1 MKNNVVLVSGGT
13 GFLGSHL
20 LFDLLKRGEKI
31 RAIKR
36 SKTNTKT
43 TLSIFGFYTDRPA
56 ELLDAIEWVEA
67 DLLDYGSLLEAME
80 GVSQVY
86 HAAALVSFDSRDKHK
101 VLKNNVEGTAN
112 LINSAMEMN
121 IEKFCHVSS
130 IAAIGPSE
138 NGDPHHEKLLWKPSD
153 LHSSYS
159 VSKYY
164 SEMEVWRG
172 IEEGLNAVIVNPSL
186 ILGPGNWNSGSPSL
200 FNMVAKGVRY
210 YTEGVNGFV
219 DVRDVAKAM
228 IELMNS
234 DISGERY
241 ILTSENLSY
250 KELFEMISEALGKKS
265 PNKKASPKLLQIA
278 WRLERL
284 RSMAFNQPPR
294 LTKENVLASLDKKY
308 FSNQKIKDTLN
319 FEFRPVR
326 QTIEDIAAIYSKQVV
341 STP

>member
-1 MKNNVVLVSGGT
+1 
-13 GFLGSHL
+13 
-20 LFDLLKRGEKI
+20 
-31 RAIKR
+31 
-36 SKTNTKT
+36 
-43 TLSIFGFYTDRPA
+43 
-56 ELLDAIEWVEA
+56 
-67 DLLDYGSLLEAME
+67 
-80 GVSQVY
+80 
-86 HAAALVSFDSRDKHK
+86 
-101 VLKNNVEGTAN
+101 
-112 LINSAMEMN
+112 
-121 IEKFCHVSS
+121 
-130 IAAIGPSE
+130 
-138 NGDPHHEKLLWKPSD
+138 
-153 LHSSYS
+153 
-159 VSKYY
+159 
-164 SEMEVWRG
+164 MEVWRG